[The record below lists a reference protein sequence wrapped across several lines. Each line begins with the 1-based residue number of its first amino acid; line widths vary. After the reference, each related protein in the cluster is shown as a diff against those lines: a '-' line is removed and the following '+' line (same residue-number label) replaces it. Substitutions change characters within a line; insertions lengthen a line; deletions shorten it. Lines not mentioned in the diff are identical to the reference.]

1 MKKNYLLTPGPTPL
15 PPEVMESLAK
25 PIIHHR
31 TPQFLSIFKEVCEG
45 LKCVFATKQDC
56 FVFTSSGTGA
66 MESTVA
72 NLLSAGDTA
81 ICVNGGKFGERWG
94 KLCNAYGVEPI
105 VINVE
110 WGHSVDPKV
119 IEEKLKIT
127 KPVPKAVFTTLCETS
142 TGVSTDIREIAKIVN
157 KTDAVLVVDAVSGL
171 GAVPCY
177 TDDWQIDVVVSG
189 SQKGLM
195 IPPGLAFC
203 TLNEKAWKLIETSN
217 LPKFYYDYKKYKASL
232 AKDDM
237 PWTSAISLIIAL
249 NSALKLL
256 KQRGLENGFKYYTL
270 LADAVREASK
280 ALGLEL
286 FADES
291 CRSDA
296 VTSIKLPANIDGV
309 KLVKMMR
316 DDYGVAVAGGQ
327 AHLKGKIIRIA
338 HMGYI
343 NEFEIIICISCLERV
358 LARMGQKVDLG
369 IGVKAAQE
377 VFSKSSL

>member
-15 PPEVMESLAK
+15 PPEVMESLAR

-31 TPQFLSIFKEVCEG
+31 TPQFLSIFKEVCVG
-45 LKCVFATKQDC
+45 LKYVFATKQDC

-66 MESTVA
+66 MESTVV

-94 KLCNAYGVEPI
+94 KLCQAYGVEPVI
-105 VINVE
+105 VDVE
-110 WGHSVDPKV
+110 WGKAVDPKV
-119 IEEKLKIT
+119 IEEKLKNT
-127 KPVPKAVFTTLCETS
+127 KPAPKAVFTTLCETS

-177 TDDWQIDVVVSG
+177 TDEWQIDVVVSG

-203 TLNEKAWKLIETSN
+203 TLNEKAWKLVEASK

-232 AKDDM
+232 AKNDM
-237 PWTSAISLIIAL
+237 PWTSAISLIVAL
-249 NSALKLL
+249 NSAFKLL
-256 KQRGLENGFKYYTL
+256 QQRGLENGFKYYEV
-270 LADAVREASK
+270 LADSVRAAAL

-286 FADES
+286 FADAS
-291 CRSDA
+291 CRSNA
-296 VTSIKLPANIDGV
+296 VTSIKLPASVDGA
-309 KLVKMMR
+309 KLVKIMR

-327 AHLKGKIIRIA
+327 EHLKGKIIRIA

-343 NEFEIIICISCLERV
+343 NEFEIVLCISCLERI
-358 LARMGQKVDLG
+358 LSKMGHKIDLG
-369 IGVKAAQE
+369 VGVKAAQE
-377 VFSKSSL
+377 VFIKNSL